1 MPRNQIER
9 LKNDSKEL
17 DNYIH
22 RLNKKGHTS
31 LARKMSM
38 KKEFINQT
46 ITEYESSI
54 LA

>member
-9 LKNDSKEL
+9 LKNDSREL

-22 RLNKKGHTS
+22 RLRKKGRTD
-31 LARKMSM
+31 LAHKLS
-38 KKEFINQT
+38 KKQSFLNQT
-46 ITEYESSI
+46 ITEYESLT